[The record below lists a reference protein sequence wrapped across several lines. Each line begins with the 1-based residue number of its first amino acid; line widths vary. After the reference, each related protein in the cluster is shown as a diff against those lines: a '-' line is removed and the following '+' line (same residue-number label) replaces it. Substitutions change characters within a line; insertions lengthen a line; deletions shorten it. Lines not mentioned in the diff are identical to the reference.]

1 MMKGR
6 KNNWE
11 TRSSLFNKYNTLW
24 MSVWSL
30 NISLYFPMTVSRVLT
45 ADQTPAD
52 QRELQH
58 ASQHDGDHNTSSAAA
73 RLPHVSSTI
82 EILWTFFRE
91 FMCLNPIFCSLL
103 WWRSTDNMENYYF
116 IHLNYLIVENVL
128 FLQMF
133 FRHQFMS
140 AFLHSMN

>member
-52 QRELQH
+52 QREL
-58 ASQHDGDHNTSSAAA
+58 
-73 RLPHVSSTI
+73 
-82 EILWTFFRE
+82 
-91 FMCLNPIFCSLL
+91 
-103 WWRSTDNMENYYF
+103 
-116 IHLNYLIVENVL
+116 
-128 FLQMF
+128 
-133 FRHQFMS
+133 
-140 AFLHSMN
+140 